1 MRYTT
6 GKMKGELKTPEIRKL
21 IKAHNK
27 LVSIN
32 IPKGA
37 KREDIIKLI
46 KDAGYRIDHEN
57 AKLRP
62 VAKGKVKKM
71 PVVSQKT
78 IKETLPKPKTAEE
91 KKKAKIMRD
100 KKKEIAETKAYE
112 KRKAQVDAIKKIQQR
127 RKKGTM
133 GKVDPN
139 KIPEF
144 DDYKKM
150 EKYYMSE
157 LAKFQKNE
165 VTKFLNKI
173 KSPKMTEKM
182 IKDGRRELRKI
193 GNKKVLDIL
202 AENEELIDDTFGEEK
217 GTEKFEELEDRFEKY
232 MDTVSNRIR
241 ARIKEVQENK

>member
-37 KREDIIKLI
+37 KREDIMKLLT
-46 KDAGYRIDHEN
+46 KKGYMVDHE
-57 AKLRP
+57 KGQLRP
-62 VAKGKVKKM
+62 VSKGKVKKM
-71 PVVSQKT
+71 PVVGQGTVSVV
-78 IKETLPKPKTAEE
+78 LPKPKTAEE
-91 KKKAKIMRD
+91 KKKAKMVRD
-100 KKKEIAETKAYE
+100 KKKEATETKAYE

-157 LAKFQKNE
+157 LEKFKKE
-165 VTKFLNKI
+165 VMKFMNKI
-173 KSPKMTEKM
+173 KSPKMTEKDL
-182 IKDGRRELRKI
+182 KDGRKELRKL
-193 GNKKVLDIL
+193 GTKKVLDIL
-202 AENEELIDDTFGEEK
+202 AENDELIDNTFGEDK
-217 GTEKFEELEDRFEKY
+217 GTEKFEELEERFEKY
-232 MDTVSNRIR
+232 MDNVASKISE
-241 ARIKEVQENK
+241 RIKELKGK